1 MEMNNRLDYKKNFAC
16 IGKGVIDVKK
26 VRVYHRFWGRLLP
39 ARIKL
44 NWNDEDAM
52 PFVLYWD
59 EKRRI
64 VFGSSDERQPDLFT
78 KIELI
83 RFHYPDICFM
93 GRLWKDRK
101 FIVLDN
107 FYDRNIMS
115 LDTYISD
122 FLEIAS
128 HYVEGIDEYNLLFKE
143 SEWCD
148 DIYMDSIKNV
158 HDKCLSSIHIRNNC
172 FMNSG
177 THKLKRLHK
186 K

>member
-16 IGKGVIDVKK
+16 IGKGFVDVEK
-26 VRVYHRFWGRLLP
+26 VRVYHHFWGRLLP
-39 ARIKL
+39 PQIKL
-44 NWNDEDAM
+44 DWNDEDAM
-52 PFVLYWD
+52 PFILYLD
-59 EKRRI
+59 GKDRM
-64 VFGSSDERQPDLFT
+64 VFGSSDERHPDLFT
-78 KIELI
+78 KIESI
-83 RFHYPDICFM
+83 RFNYPELYLM
-93 GRLWKDRK
+93 GRLWKKRK

-128 HYVEGIDEYNLLFKE
+128 HYVEGIDDYNLLFKE
-143 SEWCD
+143 SEWYD
-148 DIYMDSIKNV
+148 NIYMDSIKNV

>member
-16 IGKGVIDVKK
+16 IGKGCIDVKK

-52 PFVLYWD
+52 PFALYCD

-83 RFHYPDICFM
+83 RFHYPNIYLM
-93 GRLWKDRK
+93 GRLWKKRR

-107 FYDRNIMS
+107 FYDRNITS
-115 LDTYISD
+115 IDPYISD

-128 HYVEGIDEYNLLFKE
+128 HYVEGINDYNLIFKE

-158 HDKCLSSIHIRNNC
+158 HEKFLSSAYTLNC
-172 FMNSG
+172 FKYCG
-177 THKLKRLHK
+177 THKLKHPSK